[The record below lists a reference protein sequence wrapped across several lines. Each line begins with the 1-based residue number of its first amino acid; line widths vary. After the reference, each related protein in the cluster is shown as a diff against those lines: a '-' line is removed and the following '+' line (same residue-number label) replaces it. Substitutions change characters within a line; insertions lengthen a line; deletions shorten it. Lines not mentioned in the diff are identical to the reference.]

1 MPNNL
6 KTAFCKHALPCLLIV
21 SASLYSC
28 ENAKQQDGPDI
39 FNYTETQ
46 NEEQFDLTDIQN
58 NGELIILT
66 LYGPY
71 SFFEFRGENFGY
83 QYKLAEE
90 YAKSIGVCLRVE
102 VCRSVNELKEKL
114 ADGYGD
120 IIACATSVSEL
131 KDADLSVCGE
141 DEITQFMDSIGKMQK
156 DNTISGQG
164 KTAWAVRKSSQELE
178 HSLDS
183 WLKDNK
189 KLFFDISLPRT
200 TTGGRSRTYVPRM
213 NVHSPIRSVAKGIIS
228 DYDHLF
234 KKYSRECGWD
244 WRLMAAQ
251 SYQES
256 GFDAQAVSWMGA
268 MGLMQLMP
276 STARTVN
283 VAENEIFSPE
293 ANIRGASA
301 YIRFLKNHYADIA
314 DENER
319 TCFVL
324 AAYNAGPG
332 HVDDARRL
340 AWKSGK
346 RTDVWKDNVD
356 KFVLCMSESRYYNDP
371 VVEHG
376 YFRGSET
383 FNYVNSILA
392 RWHEYRTK
400 IKH

>member
-141 DEITQFMDSIGKMQK
+141 DEITQFMDSIGKMHK

-234 KKYSRECGWD
+234 HKLLDSSRRCQYS
-244 WRLMAAQ
+244 
-251 SYQES
+251 
-256 GFDAQAVSWMGA
+256 VSWA
-268 MGLMQLMP
+268 
-276 STARTVN
+276 TA
-283 VAENEIFSPE
+283 PPWP
-293 ANIRGASA
+293 
-301 YIRFLKNHYADIA
+301 K
-314 DENER
+314 
-319 TCFVL
+319 
-324 AAYNAGPG
+324 
-332 HVDDARRL
+332 
-340 AWKSGK
+340 
-346 RTDVWKDNVD
+346 
-356 KFVLCMSESRYYNDP
+356 
-371 VVEHG
+371 
-376 YFRGSET
+376 
-383 FNYVNSILA
+383 
-392 RWHEYRTK
+392 
-400 IKH
+400 

>member
-1 MPNNL
+1 MHKTLWNRIIRRNNHFKSYTMPNNL

-244 WRLMAAQ
+244 
-251 SYQES
+251 
-256 GFDAQAVSWMGA
+256 
-268 MGLMQLMP
+268 
-276 STARTVN
+276 
-283 VAENEIFSPE
+283 
-293 ANIRGASA
+293 
-301 YIRFLKNHYADIA
+301 
-314 DENER
+314 
-319 TCFVL
+319 
-324 AAYNAGPG
+324 
-332 HVDDARRL
+332 
-340 AWKSGK
+340 
-346 RTDVWKDNVD
+346 
-356 KFVLCMSESRYYNDP
+356 
-371 VVEHG
+371 
-376 YFRGSET
+376 
-383 FNYVNSILA
+383 
-392 RWHEYRTK
+392 
-400 IKH
+400 